1 MPNIPYFTQQF
12 NKIARQHGFQVANK
26 TECRVKDLVRKA
38 KTPLGDKNSSV
49 VYNIPCKC
57 EKFGYVGETE
67 RKWGTRKGEHEDKV
81 RLTKTDVELGK
92 KEAAEKRMN
101 TGDGGLARH
110 AVACESGIN
119 WDEAKIVGR
128 EQRWRQRKLLEGIES
143 LRQKDRGVTPLN
155 SYNQLEQWQSTL
167 SRCFGN

>member
-1 MPNIPYFTQQF
+1 MCTNIRF
-12 NKIARQHGFQVANK
+12 N
-26 TECRVKDLVRKA
+26 RKA

-101 TGDGGLARH
+101 TGDGGLARKWH
-110 AVACESGIN
+110 QLGGGKNSG
-119 WDEAKIVGR
+119 
-128 EQRWRQRKLLEGIES
+128 QRAAMETKKTIRR
-143 LRQKDRGVTPLN
+143 N
-155 SYNQLEQWQSTL
+155 
-167 SRCFGN
+167 